1 MYQIIDNL
9 PIDYE
14 FSTKTKDELKLY
26 WNWFKE
32 HKEKRISYLIEVVK
46 STQGFENWNADY
58 TSDSL
63 KELGKWLAQNV
74 ETEKL
79 PEAVYNKKRNET
91 PSYIDVNDW
100 DLTIKTR
107 SLLVDSGI
115 YFGEVFI
122 KEHKNL
128 KWEQYFSKT
137 KKDVNNGHVVIRL
150 KKRELNP
157 IWLLYILGLG
167 LVDKTNDEH
176 RLYDLFKVWEKYL

>member
-26 WNWFKE
+26 WIWFKE
-32 HKEKRISYLIEVVK
+32 NKEERIAYLREIVK
-46 STQGFENWNADY
+46 STEGFEDWSADFS
-58 TSDSL
+58 SDSL
-63 KELGKWLAQNV
+63 KKLGEWLDQNI
-74 ETEKL
+74 EIEKL
-79 PEAVYNKKRNET
+79 PEVVYNKKRSET

-107 SLLVDSGI
+107 SILVDVGI

-128 KWEQYFSKT
+128 KWEQYFSRV
-137 KKDVNNGHVVIRL
+137 KKDNNNGHIVIKL

-167 LVDKTNDEH
+167 LADNTKDAHN
-176 RLYDLFKVWEKYL
+176 LYNLFQVWEKFI